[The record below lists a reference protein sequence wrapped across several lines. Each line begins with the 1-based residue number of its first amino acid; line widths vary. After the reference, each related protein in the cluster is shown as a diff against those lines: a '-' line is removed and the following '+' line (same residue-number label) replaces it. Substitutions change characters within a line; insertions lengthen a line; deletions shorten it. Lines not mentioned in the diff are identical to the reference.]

1 MSILNAIIH
10 LTGGNDGCVRIWDIK
25 SSRLLNQIGPISH
38 PNWAVL
44 YGNRW
49 EPAPLLKNSNNNNNN
64 STTNKSNTNNKSTGK
79 NKGDEDGDE
88 EGEESKITSPTT
100 IDCPGIWMIN
110 EEEVLSFYSIF

>member
-49 EPAPLLKNSNNNNNN
+49 EPAPLLKKSNNNNNN
-64 STTNKSNTNNKSTGK
+64 NNTNKSTGK
-79 NKGDEDGDE
+79 NKGDEDEE
-88 EGEESKITSPTT
+88 EGEEGSKITSPTT